1 MAVKNRENLQEA
13 LKRLESETIEQGQE
27 NVPLVPVNFEFH
39 PLTEKDK
46 KEFKSFR
53 LPENEDC
60 GLTRVLSELDSKEHI
75 NPVKGDIS
83 NSQPDQN
90 YPIWPRAVIAF
101 ALGLTAAW
109 LIFIGYGLIRLVV
122 GAI

>member
-1 MAVKNRENLQEA
+1 MAVKNHDDLQEA
-13 LKRLESETIEQGQE
+13 LKRLASETIEQGQE
-27 NVPLVPVNFEFH
+27 NVPLAPVDFEFH
-39 PLTEKDK
+39 PLSEKDK

-53 LPENEDC
+53 LPENEEC
-60 GLTRVLSELDSKEHI
+60 GLTQVLSELDAKEDI

-83 NSQPDQN
+83 NSQPDRN
-90 YPIWPRAVIAF
+90 YPIWPRAVITF

-109 LIFIGYGLIRLVV
+109 LIFIGYGLIRLIV